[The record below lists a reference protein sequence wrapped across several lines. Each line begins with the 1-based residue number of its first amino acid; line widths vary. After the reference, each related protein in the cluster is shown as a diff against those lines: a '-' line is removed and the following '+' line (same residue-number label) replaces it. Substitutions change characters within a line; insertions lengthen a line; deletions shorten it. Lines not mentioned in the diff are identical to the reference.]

1 MSDNSQLL
9 NIAGYA
15 TVTNVDICINNIDKL
30 IYFDVSDCKIGINC
44 TDTSYSLEV
53 AKTSE
58 PTHDYEGFI
67 KTYGLMVDSSVNI
80 HGNAI
85 IENLDVS
92 NLLNSNLLNTN
103 SLTANYLDV
112 SFSNIT
118 DCSINFLDV
127 STAIMNDVSI
137 TNLEVINP
145 MNNLNLNILDV
156 SNITVNESA
165 LFKSDISLDG
175 GYIYYSSGT
184 LPENTGNILATK
196 QYVDEFI
203 QGIHVKKSV
212 EFATISGENLLFDN
226 IDNNQLT
233 INLST
238 GYLDSCNN
246 PDIYIVNNR
255 VLVKNQTDETQNG
268 VYYILENASSNLTL
282 ERTQDLSAGSKS
294 QGVYVFIDGSNS
306 SQQNTSWIQTNDVS
320 NVIIGDN
327 SLNFVQFSRAG
338 DYRGSK
344 NILITDLKI
353 ELKSDISI
361 NSIISNKGIFSDVS
375 INNLEIINSL
385 VVNDACHGTLTAGD
399 ASINNLDVSNL
410 VVLNSLIVKD
420 ASHGTLKAYDASIN
434 YLEIINSLV
443 VNDAC
448 HGTLTAGDA
457 SINTL
462 DVSNLVVLNSLIVKD
477 ASHGTFIA
485 HDASINYLE
494 IINSLVVD
502 DACHGTL
509 TAEDASINNLD
520 VSNLVVLNSLIVED
534 ASHGTLI
541 AYDASI
547 NYLEI
552 INSLVVDDACHGTL
566 KAEDASIN
574 NLDVSNLVV
583 LNSLIV
589 KDASH
594 GTLIAHDASINYLE
608 IINSLV
614 VHDAC
619 HGTLTAGDASI
630 NNLDVSNLVVFNSL
644 IVKDACHGTF
654 RAHDA
659 SINYLDVTDTL
670 VVENIYV
677 QNSRHSSA
685 RFFEIDAS
693 KVVIN
698 GDFTSTINQVDFSNG
713 NIILP
718 HKDLQYVPSDVIDR
732 AVVSK
737 YYVDQIAQGINVKDN
752 VNYATIPLTYI
763 GEDSSETLLFL
774 DNAIYTN
781 ISTSGLLFSPKYAN
795 IDGIYDIDHF
805 NKDDSVLINSQLNA
819 KHNGIYTFSIPNIH
833 DGEGT
838 FNFHDNHI
846 CYHDASKN
854 WFLER
859 RYDLS
864 YDEIVK
870 GIYVFVTD
878 GNTNKNTSWLQSS
891 NLSSV
896 KIGDNS
902 LNFALFSKINEY
914 KSGQNINIDSFLNVN
929 LINDICINNIFSET
943 GNILTLDV
951 SGLITKDITVN
962 NNLTVA
968 NEVTIVGTI
977 SVDGHSQLDDASI
990 NYLDVGGLNV
1000 FQSIIG
1006 LSNTIDNQSIT
1017 FATIDLSATNID
1029 VSNIII
1035 TRDVSVNNN
1044 ATINSALINDASINY
1059 LDISGL
1065 NIFQSIIDL
1074 SNTVSNNSSKL
1085 QTSDL
1090 SAGIVDVSNIIIT
1103 RDISVNNNANINFG
1117 NINEITT
1124 SNIGIAQSITDDY
1137 ALKIHSNGNEV
1148 TASTGTIVLDVS
1160 SSSETSNSSS
1170 ILFKSGVNQHDD
1182 YAYIQYYDNHSNDP
1196 PDSSGEYKLKIG
1208 VMNVSGS
1215 DYFSDSIELNTN
1227 GIELNTN
1234 GITSIF
1240 CKYDGKVGI
1249 GKISPEHL
1257 LDVSGMTNT
1266 QDIIVNRLAELHTVT
1281 ISEILTVSG
1290 INIYSYITDLSTSLY
1305 LDIGDLSTN
1314 VYLDISDLSIN
1325 VYSDISDLSIN
1336 VYSDISDL
1344 SFNVYEKITMD
1355 ISDLSINVYSDISD
1369 LSINVYSGI
1378 SDLSFNIHDLSFN
1391 VYEKITMDISDLSL
1405 NVYSKIHDLSNYVD
1419 SHSENFVSNKG
1430 EFVDI
1435 CANLIDVSNIIFR
1448 KDISVNNHAFI
1459 NDASI
1464 NSLDL
1469 SGINSVYT
1477 YLTDLSNN
1485 IDSNYQLIQNI
1496 SGVES
1501 TLETLL
1507 TFKTTVS
1514 DLSGNINDI
1523 LTDICNETLI
1533 PLNEN
1538 ISISGTSL
1546 ARYIGLN
1553 QDISI
1558 TGISCDT
1565 IECNTI
1571 DISNSFSYDSSSTA
1585 INDISNHS
1593 TNVLNLKQSADLIT
1607 LIYNNPTII
1616 EFI

>member
-399 ASINNLDVSNL
+399 ASIN
-410 VVLNSLIVKD
+410 
-420 ASHGTLKAYDASIN
+420 
-434 YLEIINSLV
+434 
-443 VNDAC
+443 
-448 HGTLTAGDA
+448 
-457 SINTL
+457 TL

-583 LNSLIV
+583 L
-589 KDASH
+589 
-594 GTLIAHDASINYLE
+594 
-608 IINSLV
+608 
-614 VHDAC
+614 
-619 HGTLTAGDASI
+619 
-630 NNLDVSNLVVFNSL
+630 NSL